1 MYRAQ
6 SGLTAAIEA
15 IDLQNPAFPIIANS
29 SGCPLN
35 TAEEVRS
42 ELVDGL
48 CHCVQWRNSVRFM
61 VGSGVSQFVEFGP
74 SRVLSS
80 LIKRIDRDV
89 AATTLSDM
97 ASIQKLSE
105 DIVQDR

>member
-1 MYRAQ
+1 
-6 SGLTAAIEA
+6 
-15 IDLQNPAFPIIANS
+15 
-29 SGCPLN
+29 
-35 TAEEVRS
+35 
-42 ELVDGL
+42 
-48 CHCVQWRNSVRFM
+48 M

-89 AATTLSDM
+89 TATTLSDM

-105 DIVQDR
+105 DMAQDC